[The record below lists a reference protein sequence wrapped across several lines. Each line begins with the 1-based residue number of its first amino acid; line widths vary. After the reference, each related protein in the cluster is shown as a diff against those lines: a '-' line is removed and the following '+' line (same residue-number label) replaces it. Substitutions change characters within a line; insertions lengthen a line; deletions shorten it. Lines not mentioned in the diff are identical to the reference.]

1 MLTMEQIAPR
11 RIIPVVVIEDYQ
23 FAAPLRAALM
33 RGGLDCAEITC
44 RTSAAIDAI
53 SAMAEDPGFVVGA
66 GTVTTVDQVEQVVRA
81 GAQFVVSP
89 GLSDSVVRAC
99 ADAGVPCVPGTVTA
113 TEVMRA
119 IELGVTTVKF
129 FPAETNGG
137 LAAITALGGPFPS
150 IRFVPTGG
158 IRLSSLGTYLASP
171 AVAAVGGTWLTP
183 IEAQRSGDIASI
195 ERLVAESVAVSKAAA

>member
-1 MLTMEQIAPR
+1 MLTVEQIAPR

-23 FAAPLRAALM
+23 CAIPLRAALM
-33 RGGLDCAEITC
+33 SGGLHCAEITC

-53 SAMAEDPGFVVGA
+53 ASMADDPDFVVGA

-81 GAQFVVSP
+81 GARFVVSP

-99 ADAGVPCVPGTVTA
+99 TDAGVACVPGTVTA

-119 IELGVTTVKF
+119 VELGVTTVKF
-129 FPAETNGG
+129 FPAEVNGG
-137 LAAITALGGPFPS
+137 LAAITALGGPFPGV
-150 IRFVPTGG
+150 RFVPTGG

-183 IEAQRSGDIASI
+183 IEAQRSGDFALI
-195 ERLVAESVAVSKAAA
+195 ERLVAESVAVAEAAA

>member
-1 MLTMEQIAPR
+1 MEQIAPR

-99 ADAGVPCVPGTVTA
+99 ADAGVRCVPGTVTA

-183 IEAQRSGDIASI
+183 IEAQRTGDFASI